1 MTSLK
6 PIGLFLAATLPLLCY
21 GCHPSSGNEGEVKWS
36 AYMCDSSAQSFAMAL
51 AALPDPVDAAV
62 AATGCIAEVSDADD
76 ARHLDEAIRIAAS
89 EMDDLRATRFAS
101 AVDSLSVRIPPT
113 DMARFLT
120 LAWSPTQLGR
130 NLSAERDK
138 PLVEA
143 IRKIYGAD
151 DRQEF
156 DKVLHP

>member
-1 MTSLK
+1 MTSLN
-6 PIGLFLAATLPLLCY
+6 PIGLSLAAILPLLCC
-21 GCHPSSGNEGEVKWS
+21 GCHPSSGNEGRGVWS
-36 AYMCDSSAQSFAMAL
+36 AYMRDSSAQSFAMAL
-51 AALPDPVDAAV
+51 AALPDPLDAAV

-76 ARHLDEAIRIAAS
+76 ARNLDEAIRIAAS

-101 AVDSLSVRIPPT
+101 AVDSLSARIPPT
-113 DMARFLT
+113 EMARFLT

-138 PLVEA
+138 QLVEA